1 MQDGDDRR
9 SYDRGTSIFSPD
21 GRLYQVEYAREAV
34 RKGSATVGVTTE
46 DSVVFASDTSTR
58 SPLLERDSV
67 EKIHDVDGRLGI
79 ASAGHV
85 ADARRLVDEARRFAQ
100 AERLRYGEAPGV
112 ETTAKAIAEVVQEST
127 QTGGMRPFGVG
138 LLVGGVVDGA
148 PRLYETDPSG
158 TPSAWRA
165 TAIGSGSDEIR
176 DYLETEFTDG
186 LGTDDGIAL
195 ALDALRTGTDELT
208 PGEAAVAT
216 MDADGFRSMDEDV
229 AAGHFR
235 GAS

>member
-1 MQDGDDRR
+1 MQGGSDRR

-34 RKGSATVGVTTE
+34 RKGSATVAVTTDE
-46 DSVVFASDTSTR
+46 SVVFASDTSTR

-67 EKIHDVDGRLGI
+67 EKIHDVDGHLGI

-100 AERLRYGEAPGV
+100 TQRLRYGEAPGV
-112 ETTAKAIAEVVQEST
+112 ETAAKAIADVVQEST
-127 QTGGMRPFGVG
+127 QTGGMRPFGVA
-138 LLVGGVVDGA
+138 LLVGGVVDSG

-165 TAIGSGSDEIR
+165 TAIGSGSVEIR
-176 DYLETEFTDG
+176 DYLETEYTDG
-186 LGTDDGIAL
+186 LGTGDGVAL
-195 ALDALRTGTDELT
+195 ALDALRTGTDEIT
-208 PGEAAVAT
+208 PEEAAVAT
-216 MDADGFRSMDEDV
+216 MDADGFRAVDDETV
-229 AAGHFR
+229 AGHFD

>member
-1 MQDGDDRR
+1 MQGDSDRR

-34 RKGSATVGVTTE
+34 RKGSATVGVTTAE
-46 DSVVFASDTSTR
+46 SVVFASDTSTR

-100 AERLRYGEAPGV
+100 TERLRYGDAPGV
-112 ETTAKAIAEVVQEST
+112 ETTAKAIADVVQEST

-138 LLVGGVVDGA
+138 LLVGGVTDGE

-165 TAIGSGSDEIR
+165 TAVGSDGDVIR
-176 DYLETEFTDG
+176 DYLETEYTDG
-186 LGTDDGIAL
+186 LDTADGLAL
-195 ALDALRTGTDELT
+195 ALDALRAGAADLT
-208 PGEAAVAT
+208 AAEVAVAT
-216 MDADGFRSMDEDV
+216 MDADGFRTVDTDTV
-229 AAGHFR
+229 AGHFG

>member
-1 MQDGDDRR
+1 MQGGDDRR

-34 RKGSATVGVTTE
+34 RKGSATVGVTTDE
-46 DSVVFASDTSTR
+46 SVVFASDTSTR

-67 EKIHDVDGRLGI
+67 EKIHDVDGHLGV

-100 AERLRYGEAPGV
+100 TERLRYGEAPGV
-112 ETTAKAIAEVVQEST
+112 ETAAKAIADVVQEST
-127 QTGGMRPFGVG
+127 QTGGMRPFGVA
-138 LLVGGVVDGA
+138 LLVGGVVDGG
-148 PRLYETDPSG
+148 PRLFETDPSG

-176 DYLETEFTDG
+176 DYLETEYADG
-186 LGTDDGIAL
+186 LGTSDGVAL
-195 ALDALRTGTDELT
+195 ALDALRTGTDGIT

-216 MDADGFRSMDEDV
+216 MDAEGFRTVDDDIV
-229 AAGHFR
+229 ASHFD

>member
-1 MQDGDDRR
+1 MQGGDNRR

-34 RKGSATVGVTTE
+34 RKGSATVGVTTDE
-46 DSVVFASDTSTR
+46 SVVFASDTSTR
-58 SPLLERDSV
+58 SSLLERDSV

-100 AERLRYGEAPGV
+100 TERLRYGEPPGV
-112 ETTAKAIAEVVQEST
+112 ETTAKAIADVVQEST

-138 LLVGGVVDGA
+138 LLVGGVVDGE

-165 TAIGSGSDEIR
+165 TAVGSDGDVIR
-176 DYLETEFTDG
+176 DYLETEYTDG
-186 LGTDDGIAL
+186 LGTNEGVAL
-195 ALDALRTGTDELT
+195 AIDALRAGTEGLLAEEL
-208 PGEAAVAT
+208 AVAR
-216 MDADGFRSMDEDV
+216 MDADGFRPVDADTV
-229 AAGHFR
+229 AGHFD

>member
-1 MQDGDDRR
+1 MQGGDDRR

-46 DSVVFASDTSTR
+46 ESVVFASDTSTR
-58 SPLLERDSV
+58 SSLLERDSV

-79 ASAGHV
+79 ATAGHV

-100 AERLRYGEAPGV
+100 AERLRYGDPPGV
-112 ETTAKAIAEVVQEST
+112 ETTAKAIADVVQEST

-138 LLVGGVVDGA
+138 LLVGGVTDGD

-165 TAIGSGSDEIR
+165 TAVGSEGDVIR
-176 DYLETEFTDG
+176 DYLETEYADG
-186 LGTDDGIAL
+186 LGTNDGVAL
-195 ALDALRTGTDELT
+195 ALDALRAGADDISA
-208 PGEAAVAT
+208 EAVAVAT
-216 MDADGFRSMDEDV
+216 MDADGFRTVDADTV
-229 AAGHFR
+229 AGHFD